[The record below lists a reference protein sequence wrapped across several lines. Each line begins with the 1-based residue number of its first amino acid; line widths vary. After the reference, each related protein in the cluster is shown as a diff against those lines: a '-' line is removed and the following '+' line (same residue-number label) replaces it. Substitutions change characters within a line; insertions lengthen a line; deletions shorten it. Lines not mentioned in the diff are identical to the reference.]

1 MRKFFFIIILLLSL
15 FTGTYIGFA
24 DIIEKKPYSIPAET
38 KYKTDLNIAV
48 LPLSGELSEE
58 RKYIKSLI
66 KNHIADNI
74 LQYKTIYYSPSL
86 IEFKKTAFSSKKKLE
101 NNISYEDNKANEKI
115 DAGRF
120 LTLKLVEDNK
130 LVQLKTNSNIE
141 SQEWYNYPGI
151 DIIISGAV
159 VQDKQNLKVILKVF
173 NNFILKKVSIDKE
186 ASFKNIDQLLKTLS
200 QEVIMAV
207 IDRYSFLNITSN
219 EKNARIYID
228 DRFFGRTDKSGILLE
243 AGNHNVVVIKEN
255 YIAKKIQ
262 LNLEEKA
269 IKTINIDFSQADPIP
284 RNTIQITSI
293 PEKAKVYLDSNYIGL
308 TPVVKNDL
316 NNGKYRLR
324 VEKDGFITNYQTVEF
339 DKDKDKIKNV
349 SLNLEKGDSNE
360 RYFSR
365 TTAYNTLFKS
375 SFFGIAFTSAS
386 YIFFGLKVDDER
398 AKLRS
403 LSTSDPNYESKKDK
417 IQKRKDNY
425 YLYQQISLYTLGA
438 IIISAGIFYYLDKAQ
453 DDIAIALYM
462 PQQGL
467 TNSSSGSLSIN
478 SSSFYKSNQIE
489 KNICIIITK
498 SF

>member
-1 MRKFFFIIILLLSL
+1 MRTFFIIILFILSL
-15 FTGTYIGFA
+15 SVFTGFA
-24 DIIEKKPYSIPAET
+24 DIIEKKPYSIQSET
-38 KYKTDLNIAV
+38 KFKNELLIAIF
-48 LPLSGELSEE
+48 PFSGELSEE
-58 RKYIKSLI
+58 RKYIKDLI
-66 KNHIADNI
+66 KNHIGDNI

-86 IEFKKTAFSSKKKLE
+86 IEFKKTAFSSKKNLK
-101 NNISYEDNKANEKI
+101 NNISFEDNKANEKT

-120 LTLKLVEDNK
+120 LTLKLVENNK
-130 LVQLKTNSNIE
+130 LVPLKTISNTE
-141 SQEWYNYPGI
+141 SLEWDNYPGI

-159 VQDKQNLKVILKVF
+159 VQDKQNLKVILRVF
-173 NNFILKKVSIDKE
+173 NNFILKKVSIEKE
-186 ASFKNIDQLLKTLS
+186 ASFKNIDQLLKALS
-200 QEVIMAV
+200 QEVIKAV
-207 IDRYSFLNITSN
+207 IDRYSFLNIASN
-219 EKNARIYID
+219 EKNAKIYID

-243 AGNHNVVVIKEN
+243 AGNHNIVLFKEN

-269 IKTINIDFSQADPIP
+269 IKSINIDFNKEDTVTG
-284 RNTIQITSI
+284 NTIKITST
-293 PEKAKVYLDSNYIGL
+293 PDKAKVYLDSNYVGL

-339 DKDKDKIKNV
+339 NRDKDKNKDV
-349 SLNLEKGDSNE
+349 SINLEKGDSNE
-360 RYFSR
+360 HYFSR
-365 TTAYNTLFKS
+365 TTTYNTLFKT

-425 YLYQQISLYTLGA
+425 YLYQQISLYSLGA
-438 IIISAGIFYYLDKAQ
+438 MIISAGVFYYLDKAQ
-453 DDIAIALYM
+453 DDIAIALYI
-462 PQQGL
+462 PQKDL
-467 TNSSSGSLSIN
+467 NNYSSGSLSIN
-478 SSSFYKSNQIE
+478 SSAYQSNQIE
-489 KNICIIITK
+489 KSIGIIITK